1 MTYEDKVIDA
11 VKSGLFMQWTPELER
26 LFRLVFR
33 AGMKQA
39 KLEQLEGFNEDA

>member
-1 MTYEDKVIDA
+1 MSYEDEVINA
-11 VKSGLFMQWTPELER
+11 VKQGFYMRWTPELER

-39 KLEQLEGFNEDA
+39 KIEQLEGFNEDA